1 MRKNTALLFGYNDYT
16 LEIVKNISLHYENIK
31 IFRLDESSDKNMQN
45 SKYEISRFD
54 LSDDWDELKV
64 SVNINECTA
73 FCLLEDTAEN
83 IFLTISLREAFEN
96 LTIVALAEDKESAD
110 KLSLAGAS
118 RVIPTI
124 QTTANMIV
132 EMLEKPIITQVLH
145 NILYEK
151 SDLKIAQIRVDNVQK
166 FEGVYPYDIDW
177 GSQYN
182 VFVLSV
188 LREDMETEFIY
199 SAKARHHQIKEGDVF
214 VVVGYESDLGEFERI
229 MGSRYD

>member
-1 MRKNTALLFGYNDYT
+1 MRKSTALLFGYNDYT
-16 LEIVKNISLHYENIK
+16 MEIVKNISLYYENIE
-31 IFRLDESSDKNMQN
+31 IFRLDESSDKNIQN
-45 SKYEISRFD
+45 SKYKISRFD
-54 LSDDWDELKV
+54 LSDDWDELKS
-64 SVNINECTA
+64 SVNIDECTA
-73 FCLLEDTAEN
+73 FCVLEDTAEN
-83 IFLTISLREAFEN
+83 IFLTISLREAFEE
-96 LTIVALAEDKESAD
+96 LTIVALAEDKESSD

-151 SDLKIAQIRVDNVQK
+151 SDLKIAQIRVDNAHK
-166 FEGVYPYDIDW
+166 FEGAYPYDIDW
-177 GSQYN
+177 GAEYN
-182 VFVLSV
+182 VLVLSV
-188 LREDMETEFIY
+188 LREDLETEFIY
-199 SAKARHHQIKEGDVF
+199 SSKAKHHQIKEGDVF

>member
-1 MRKNTALLFGYNDYT
+1 MKKTTALLFGYNDYAA
-16 LEIVKNISLHYENIK
+16 EIVKNISLFYENIE
-31 IFRLDESSDKNMQN
+31 IFKLDDNEKSVQN
-45 SKYEISRFD
+45 SKYKISRFD
-54 LSDDWDELKV
+54 LSDDWDELKS
-64 SVNINECTA
+64 SVNIDECTA

-83 IFLTISLREAFEN
+83 IFLTISLREAFEE
-96 LTIVALAEDKESAD
+96 LAIVALAEDKESAD

-151 SDLKIAQIRVDNVQK
+151 SDLKIAQIRVDNIQR
-166 FEGVYPYDIDW
+166 FEGIYPYDIDW
-177 GSQYN
+177 GAEYN
-182 VFVLSV
+182 VLLLSV

-214 VVVGYESDLGEFERI
+214 VVVGYENDLREFEKI

>member
-1 MRKNTALLFGYNDYT
+1 MRKSTALLFGYNDYT
-16 LEIVKNISLHYENIK
+16 LEIVKNISLYYENIK
-31 IFRLDESSDKNMQN
+31 IFRLDEGSDKNIQN
-45 SKYEISRFD
+45 SKYEILRFD
-54 LSDDWDELKV
+54 LSDDWDELKG
-64 SVNINECTA
+64 SVNIEECTA

-83 IFLTISLREAFEN
+83 IFLTISLREAFEE
-96 LTIVALAEDKESAD
+96 LTIVALADDKESGD
-110 KLSLAGAS
+110 KLSLAGAT

-124 QTTANMIV
+124 QITANMIV

-151 SDLKIAQIRVDNVQK
+151 SDLKIAQIRVDNANK

-177 GSQYN
+177 GAQYN
-182 VFVLSV
+182 VLVLSV

-199 SAKARHHQIKEGDVF
+199 SAKARHHHIKEGDVF
-214 VVVGYESDLGEFERI
+214 VVVGYESDLGEFEKI

>member
-1 MRKNTALLFGYNDYT
+1 MKKSTALLFGYNDYT
-16 LEIVKNISLHYENIK
+16 LEIVKNISLYYEDIE
-31 IFRLDESSDKNMQN
+31 IFRLDESDKNIQN
-45 SKYEISRFD
+45 SKYKISRFD
-54 LSDDWDELKV
+54 LSDDWDDLRD
-64 SVNINECTA
+64 SVNIDECTA

-83 IFLTISLREAFEN
+83 IFLTISLREAFED
-96 LTIVALAEDKESAD
+96 LSIVALADDKESVD

-151 SDLKIAQIRVDNVQK
+151 SDLKIAQIRVDNIQK

-177 GSQYN
+177 GAEYN
-182 VFVLSV
+182 ILVLSV

-199 SAKARHHQIKEGDVF
+199 SAKAKHHQIKKGDVF
-214 VVVGYESDLGEFERI
+214 IVVGYEKDLGEFEKI

>member
-1 MRKNTALLFGYNDYT
+1 MRKSTALLFGYNDYT

-31 IFRLDESSDKNMQN
+31 IFRLDESSDKNIQN

-64 SVNINECTA
+64 SVNIDECTA

-110 KLSLAGAS
+110 KLSLTGAS

>member
-1 MRKNTALLFGYNDYT
+1 MRKSTALLFGYNDYT
-16 LEIVKNISLHYENIK
+16 MEIVKNISLYYENIE
-31 IFRLDESSDKNMQN
+31 IFRLDEGSDKNIQN
-45 SKYEISRFD
+45 SKYKISRFD
-54 LSDDWDELKV
+54 LSDDWDELKS
-64 SVNINECTA
+64 SVNIDECTA
-73 FCLLEDTAEN
+73 FCVLEDTAEN
-83 IFLTISLREAFEN
+83 IFLTISLREAFRE
-96 LTIVALAEDKESAD
+96 LSIVALAEDKESSD

-151 SDLKIAQIRVDNVQK
+151 SDLKIAQIRVDNAHK
-166 FEGVYPYDIDW
+166 FEGAYPYDIDW
-177 GSQYN
+177 GAEYN
-182 VFVLSV
+182 VLVLSV
-188 LREDMETEFIY
+188 LREDLETEFIY
-199 SAKARHHQIKEGDVF
+199 SSKAKHHQIKEGDVF